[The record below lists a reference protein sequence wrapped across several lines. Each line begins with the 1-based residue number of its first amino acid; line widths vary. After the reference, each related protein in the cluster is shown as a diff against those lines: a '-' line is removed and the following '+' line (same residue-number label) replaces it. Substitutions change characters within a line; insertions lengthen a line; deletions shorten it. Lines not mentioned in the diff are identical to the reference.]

1 MLQDADNSAHDD
13 QYRQMVDGMPINVL
27 VCDTQ
32 NFEISCANK
41 ASVET
46 LRTLEHILPCKA
58 DEIVGQ
64 CIDIFH
70 KDPSHQ
76 RQMLAE
82 PANLPHSAIIE
93 IGGEKLD
100 LLVSAVYD
108 ANGSYSSAMLT
119 WSVVTQKLQADEEAA
134 RLAQMVEELPI
145 NVMTADLED
154 FKINYA
160 NKATIDTIR
169 TIEDKLSI
177 NADELVGT
185 CIDIFPKN
193 PAHQCQMLA
202 DPSNLPHQT
211 NISLGEENLDL
222 EVTAITDKDGAYLGP
237 MLSWSVVTPQVTV
250 ANNVNGVVDSVSAS
264 STQLQATASNMAS
277 AAEEA
282 TSHAMAVVAA
292 TDQLSKSIEEI
303 SGQVARSTTI
313 SKEAVGEAQ
322 RSNEQVQGLAE
333 ASQKIGE
340 VVDLINDIAS
350 QTNLLA
356 LNATIEAARAG
367 DTGKGFAV
375 VASKVK
381 NLANQT
387 AKATEEIAAQISGI
401 QNATQSAV
409 GSIDGITETINEIN
423 EIATAIADAVEEQ
436 SAATGEV
443 SANIDGVNKAAGKTG
458 QAATEVL
465 SAAA

>member
-1 MLQDADNSAHDD
+1 
-13 QYRQMVDGMPINVL
+13 
-27 VCDTQ
+27 
-32 NFEISCANK
+32 
-41 ASVET
+41 
-46 LRTLEHILPCKA
+46 
-58 DEIVGQ
+58 
-64 CIDIFH
+64 
-70 KDPSHQ
+70 
-76 RQMLAE
+76 
-82 PANLPHSAIIE
+82 
-93 IGGEKLD
+93 
-100 LLVSAVYD
+100 
-108 ANGSYSSAMLT
+108 MLT
-119 WSVVTQKLQADEEAA
+119 WSVVTQKLQADEQAA

-169 TIEDKLSI
+169 TIEDKLPI

-185 CIDIFPKN
+185 CIDIFHKN

-237 MLSWSVVTPQVTV
+237 MLSWSVVTTRVTM
-250 ANNVNGVVDSVSAS
+250 ANNVKGVVDSVSAS

-303 SGQVARSTTI
+303 SGQVAPSTTI
-313 SKEAVGEAQ
+313 SQEAVGEAQ

-356 LNATIEAARAG
+356 LNTTIEAARAG
-367 DTGKGFAV
+367 DAGKGFAV
-375 VASKVK
+375 VASEVK

-401 QNATQSAV
+401 QNATQSVV
-409 GSIDGITETINEIN
+409 GSIDGITKTINEIN
-423 EIATAIADAVEEQ
+423 EIATAIVDAVEKQ

-443 SANIDGVNKAAGKTG
+443 SANIDGVNKAVGETG
-458 QAATEVL
+458 LSATEVL
-465 SAAA
+465 SAAAELPRGSESLGSEID